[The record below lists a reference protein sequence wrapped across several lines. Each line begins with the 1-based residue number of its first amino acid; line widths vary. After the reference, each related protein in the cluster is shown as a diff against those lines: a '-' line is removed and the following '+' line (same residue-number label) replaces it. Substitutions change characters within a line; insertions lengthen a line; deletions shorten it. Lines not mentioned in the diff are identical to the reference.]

1 MCPGVV
7 SQAMMMVFLTENVLF
22 SSGRVLDVWLDKMPC
37 VTQPDKK
44 KLLSLALCSLLPL
57 TTAANANSSP
67 AGTANAS
74 STDVVR
80 DRVFGILA
88 SVTEVLNDV
97 TRTDEDTGAIIE

>member
-1 MCPGVV
+1 
-7 SQAMMMVFLTENVLF
+7 MMMVFLTENVLF

-57 TTAANANSSP
+57 TTAANANSIP
-67 AGTANAS
+67 AATATT

>member
-1 MCPGVV
+1 
-7 SQAMMMVFLTENVLF
+7 MMMVFLTENVLF

-67 AGTANAS
+67 AGTANATT